1 MSFRIV
7 ASANGVLSVSYG
19 VAALIAPAVLSSLYG
34 VDLTDREGM
43 MVRLLGASYLSIGV
57 IAWAARGVSEAV
69 AQAAIAAGAAA
80 GWGLSA
86 PVFVVGLLAGHANA
100 FGWTIPALQIA
111 FAIAWSLVLLG
122 SRRRGAR
129 ATA

>member
-1 MSFRIV
+1 MSFRTV
-7 ASANGVLSVSYG
+7 ASANGVLSLAYG
-19 VAALIAPAVLSSLYG
+19 AAALVIPAAISSFYG
-34 VDLTDREGM
+34 VDVTDREGM
-43 MVRLLGASYLSIGV
+43 MVRLLGASYLCLGV
-57 IAWAARGVSEAV
+57 IAWAARGVTDAV

-100 FGWTIPALQIA
+100 LGWTVPALQIA
-111 FAIAWSLVLLG
+111 FAIAWITVLLE
-122 SRRRGAR
+122 SRRHGAR